1 MGVKESNIGGEIMVA
16 SSKIGATLFRNSK
29 GLFFTQDG
37 RRVAG
42 GLLAKGSADYIGIL
56 PVKITENLIGKTIG
70 VFVAIEAKT
79 PTGAVREEQKQFIQ
93 FVKNAGGIA
102 GVCRSD
108 ADAIKLLSSPFQ

>member
-1 MGVKESNIGGEIMVA
+1 MGIKESNIGSEIMVA

-56 PVKITENLIGKTIG
+56 PIKITENLVGKTLG

-79 PTGAVREEQKQFIQ
+79 DSGRVSPEQKQFIE

-108 ADAIKLLSSPFQ
+108 ADAVKLLSSPFQ